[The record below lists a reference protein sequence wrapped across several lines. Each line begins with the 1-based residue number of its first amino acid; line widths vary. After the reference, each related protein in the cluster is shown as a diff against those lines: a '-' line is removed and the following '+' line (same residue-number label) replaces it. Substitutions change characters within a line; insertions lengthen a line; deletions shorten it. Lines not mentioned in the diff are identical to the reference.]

1 MVLRILVLIILC
13 SSTTVLARSSGRSM
27 QLQLAQKFYKQ
38 KKYVKSIIS
47 LKKSFNLKR
56 TKNTPTPVIQ
66 LLALNYLKLKK
77 YKVASRFF
85 HIVIRRNYKE
95 KHAEVLRSLSSGG
108 LSDVEVP
115 QKLLRIYYHLGQ
127 IYYKIF
133 FKTKSI
139 PYYRASEKYFKI
151 CEEKGHLDDNSAEY
165 IDSLAAV
172 KSLID
177 KKEFTGKWFA
187 TIGTLNW
194 QEKLELIDSTNGNK
208 TKLLSNAKALCI
220 GGGYRYTNAY
230 HGVEISSCFYSGSA
244 KISADNAATYSQD
257 GVAVSGFLVDSGYVF
272 KPYSEKVALIFSIPL
287 FYRDGEYAQ
296 PDNFSIPGKGQLS
309 AGLFVKARYELPII
323 DLIFSI
329 GNMGS
334 TNVLMLQTGYTF

>member
-1 MVLRILVLIILC
+1 MVLKFLLIFFIC
-13 SSTTVLARSSGRSM
+13 SSTLLARPSGRSM
-27 QLQLAQKFYKQ
+27 QLQLAQKYYK
-38 KKYVKSIIS
+38 KKMYRKSIIS

-56 TKNTPTPVIQ
+56 TKSTPTPVIQ

-77 YKVASRFF
+77 HKVASRFF
-85 HIVIRRNYKE
+85 HIVIRRNYRE
-95 KHAEVLRSLSSGG
+95 KHIQVLRSLSTGG
-108 LSDVEVP
+108 LGDIDIP

-151 CEEKGHLDDNSAEY
+151 CEEKEHLDDNATEY
-165 IDSLAAV
+165 IDSLAAI
-172 KSLID
+172 KTLID
-177 KKEFTGKWFA
+177 KKEFTSKWFA
-187 TIGTLNW
+187 TIGALNW
-194 QEKLELIDSTNGNK
+194 QEKLELVNSTNGNT
-208 TKLLSNAKALCI
+208 TKLLSNAKALCV

-230 HGVEISSCFYSGSA
+230 HGVEISSCFYSGA
-244 KISADNAATYSQD
+244 ANISADNTATYSQD
-257 GVAVSGFLVDSGYVF
+257 GVAVSGFLIDSGYVF
-272 KPYSEKVALIFSIPL
+272 KPYSEKVAMIFSIPL
-287 FYRDGEYAQ
+287 FYRDGDYTQ

-309 AGLFVKARYELPII
+309 AGLFVKARYEMPII